1 MRWYVLQVSSGQ
13 EKAVRDAMHEKRI
26 PALVPSENRRVRK
39 GGEWT
44 QKEYILF
51 PGYVFLR
58 LDYTSETYYRV
69 RSIPHAGRLLGPPG
83 DPPVPLSYL
92 EAEWIGLLSGGG
104 KPLEPAKAAKLPDGS
119 LQIESGVPKSFPAHA
134 VSYDTRARR
143 VKLELT
149 ICGEPKT
156 ITLSFILTDRNP
168 EDQVG

>member
-13 EKAVRDAMHEKRI
+13 EKAVRDALHEKRI
-26 PALVPSENRRVRK
+26 PALVPSENRLVRK

-69 RSIPHAGRLLGPPG
+69 RSIPHTGRLLGPPG

-104 KPLEPAKAAKLPDGS
+104 KPLEPARAAKLPDGS
-119 LQIESGVPKSFPAHA
+119 L
-134 VSYDTRARR
+134 
-143 VKLELT
+143 
-149 ICGEPKT
+149 
-156 ITLSFILTDRNP
+156 
-168 EDQVG
+168 